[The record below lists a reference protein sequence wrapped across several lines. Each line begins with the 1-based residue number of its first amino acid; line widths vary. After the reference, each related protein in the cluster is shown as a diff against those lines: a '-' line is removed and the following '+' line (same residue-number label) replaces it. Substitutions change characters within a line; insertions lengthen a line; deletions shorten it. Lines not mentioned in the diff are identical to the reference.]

1 MTLGR
6 LARSAD
12 VRHTLRAG
20 RRRAGTLCGVHVVDH
35 AADRPAERAA
45 DGRGPQARLTVVA
58 SRKVGGAV
66 RRNRAKRLLREAART
81 LPWRTVDV
89 VLVARPA
96 TAAATMVTV
105 REELA
110 RHASA
115 LGALAA
121 AAAADEDGAVVP
133 VEDGAA
139 APAAR

>member
-12 VRHTLRAG
+12 VRHTLRVG
-20 RRRAGTLCGVHVVDH
+20 RRRAGTLCGVHVLDAASSGASSGAVVDQ
-35 AADRPAERAA
+35 
-45 DGRGPQARLTVVA
+45 GPHARLTVVA

-81 LPWRTVDV
+81 LPWRAVDV

-96 TAAATMVTV
+96 TAAATMMTV

-115 LGALAA
+115 LGALD
-121 AAAADEDGAVVP
+121 ADDAVVPVVP
-133 VEDGAA
+133 VEDAA

>member
-20 RRRAGTLCGVHVVDH
+20 RRRAGTLCAVHVLD
-35 AADRPAERAA
+35 AAAPDRE
-45 DGRGPQARLTVVA
+45 PQARLTVVA

-66 RRNRAKRLLREAART
+66 RRNRAKRLLRESART
-81 LPWRTVDV
+81 LPWRAVDV

-96 TAAATMVTV
+96 TATATTPAV
-105 REELA
+105 RAELV

-115 LGALAA
+115 LEALDAL
-121 AAAADEDGAVVP
+121 GTS
-133 VEDGAA
+133 
-139 APAAR
+139 AAR